1 MDALSSS
8 SAPYL
13 LVAALAL
20 GVGLALVLWL
30 VLRQSRRE
38 GGLREVAEDPSTTVV
53 DFSGESSDAEIRASF
68 SRSLELLAR
77 LAPGRNGRYEL
88 PWYVMI
94 GGTPQGNAEV
104 LASLRVPLPFG
115 APPSPAGPV
124 SWWIFDRA
132 VVIEASG
139 AASATDAE
147 GAPAPGAWMELLRC
161 LKTTRP
167 ARPIDGL
174 IVAIPAADLEGAD
187 PSSAAVQTR
196 STLLATRTSQLVERL
211 GFRLPVH
218 VAITGTEALSG
229 FAPTVATI
237 EPDQRGQML
246 AWANAQPLT
255 TPYSSAWVS
264 EAVATLAR
272 GFARYQLDTFAD
284 PRLPDDIHQVY
295 LFPQQVVD
303 LGPALSAYL
312 NRIFLG
318 SEDAEPSFFRSVGLC
333 GRAAAEGVVPPDTP
347 ETLANFGWARADA
360 SASNGGSVPE
370 ISFVE
375 DLFAAKVFP
384 ERALARPSGSAEKR
398 RLRLGHTLRAA
409 TVVAAAAAIVG
420 LAYGPRQVANRTQV
434 LDPWFARAAE
444 RLDPASPR
452 RDTAKS
458 DRKLLSDLDDI
469 RSFEVQTWMLP
480 ASWGSGVDREVRL
493 GLTTTH
499 AGIFLPDVK
508 DALIKRRGLLIA
520 GLVPPQAPKQ
530 EGAGAVEATGEF
542 LDLAAF
548 ARRLAEQ
555 ETQARRY
562 NGFTGGRALPGRR
575 LADFEELARYALG
588 VTFAPATSSAKRSL
602 GLSLGTVA
610 LPPAEAIAMV
620 AIKGMFGQGQAWVTA
635 LFDKIFDAN
644 WVRLGAVDLAASI
657 DRFGRTQSAGEKAFL
672 EMRLLLKKIQAFE
685 QTLARPDQQWLAG
698 ATFSPGAAYDAT
710 VATLSRSA
718 WLGPTFGPGVDAQG
732 NRRFRQM
739 QKDLIAIQST
749 FVGPILATADGRP
762 KLAIAPEAAML
773 EPAIQGLLN
782 EPFVPQDPSRVWQ
795 MNLPP
800 GQRLTWDTQ
809 RLSDTALLGAAFES
823 FLAKGL
829 QVFPQSLRRTAAEAA
844 RNRLSADVADNLAAA
859 QTFTP
864 APPPAGQAPLEL
876 AIQGDVANFS
886 TSATYLGQILGYGQR
901 LNLSFGVRPLAN
913 LMGQQGVS
921 ILREIERL
929 LIASR
934 LYLPEPR
941 SLEKWN
947 GEKPPSP
954 QAFGVETPSALTTY
968 LGSQRSRASQIA
980 NVYAQPVLNGLQ
992 PATALVPSIALHPV
1006 VGEWNAILA
1015 ALTAAGQQSAG
1026 GSIAD
1031 LEGFISGPMAQML
1044 AGTCKSYFYEAPAV
1058 PPKDS
1063 LNPCSQVPQSQ
1074 PQGSPG
1080 GRDFFRRRQR
1090 ELWATLGDRCDQ
1102 LVDQNAQSGYCELRA
1117 SFDKELARQYP
1128 FAANDP
1134 LENGAEAQPAAIA
1147 RFYQVYDKQQPLIVQ
1162 AKQGTFGGQE
1172 KQIEAFLEQ
1181 MCEARPLFASYLA
1194 KPSQPPTLDFNV
1206 VFRANRSFELEG
1218 RQIYNW
1224 AIRSGDQTITT
1235 TNPGEGDAP
1244 PAPAGSPAT
1253 PATPATTTLGRWS
1266 FSQPV
1271 SVAFTWA
1278 QNSPWQPAVRGQ
1290 EAHAASDGTTTV
1302 TYTYTNA
1309 WALLSL
1315 LRDQAG
1321 KPAGDFPGLKDPD
1334 PQTLRFE
1341 MATVPDEATTPPLST
1356 DVRVYVR
1363 LALQSPDQKQRLVM
1377 PAEWWAAAAPPYLCP
1392 KNP

>member
-20 GVGLALVLWL
+20 ALGLALVLWL

-94 GGTPQGNAEV
+94 GGTPQGNSEV

-124 SWWIFDRA
+124 AWWIFDRA

-161 LKTTRP
+161 LRTTRP

-174 IVAIPAADLEGAD
+174 IVAIPAADLAGAD

-218 VAITGTEALSG
+218 VAITGTEVLSG

-237 EPDQRGQML
+237 DAEQRGQML

-255 TPYSSAWVS
+255 TSYSSAWVS
-264 EAVATLAR
+264 EAIATLAR
-272 GFARYQLDTFAD
+272 GFARHQLDIFAD
-284 PRLPDDIHQVY
+284 SGLPEDIHQVY

-318 SEDAEPSFFRSVGLC
+318 SADAEPSFFRSVGLC
-333 GRAAAEGVVPPDTP
+333 GRGTADAVMPPDTP

-360 SASNGGSVPE
+360 SASGVGTVPE

-384 ERALARPSGSAEKR
+384 ERALARPAGSAEKR

-409 TVVAAAAAIVG
+409 TLVAAAAGTVG
-420 LAYGPRQVANRTQV
+420 LTYGPRQVAKRTEV
-434 LDPWFARAAE
+434 LDPWFASASE
-444 RLDPASPR
+444 RFHPG
-452 RDTAKS
+452 S
-458 DRKLLSDLDDI
+458 DGDSSSGSKTDNELLSELADI
-469 RSFEVQTWMLP
+469 RSFRVETWMLP
-480 ASWGSGVDREVRL
+480 ASWGSGVDRDVRS
-493 GLTTTH
+493 GLTTSH
-499 AGIFLPDVK
+499 AGIFLPDIK
-508 DALIKRRGLLIA
+508 NALIARRNALAA
-520 GLVPPQAPKQ
+520 GKVPRPAPKQ
-530 EGAGAVEATGEF
+530 KGAGAVESTGEF

-548 ARRLAEQ
+548 ARQLATQ
-555 ETQARRY
+555 EAEVRRY
-562 NGFTGGRALPGRR
+562 DGFTGGRALPGRR
-575 LADFEELARYALG
+575 LADFQELARYALG
-588 VTFAPATSSAKRSL
+588 VTFTPATSSAKTSL
-602 GLSLGTVA
+602 ASSFGAVA
-610 LPPAEAIAMV
+610 LPADQAIPLV
-620 AIKGMFGQGQAWVTA
+620 ADQGLIGRGTEWVHA
-635 LFDKIFDAN
+635 LFTKIFEAN
-644 WVRLGAVDLAASI
+644 WVRLGAVSLATDI
-657 DRFGRTQSAGEKAFL
+657 DGFGRTQSAGEAAFR
-672 EMRLLLKKIQAFE
+672 EMRRLLTEIQSFE

-718 WLGPTFGPGVDAQG
+718 WLGPTFGPGVNAQG
-732 NRRFRQM
+732 NRDFRQM
-739 QKDLIAIQST
+739 QNDLIAINSV

-762 KLAIAPEAAML
+762 KLALAPEAAML

-782 EPFVPQDPSRVWQ
+782 EPFVPQDPPRPWRP
-795 MNLPP
+795 NLPP
-800 GQRLTWDTQ
+800 GQRLTWDTR
-809 RLSDTALLGAAFES
+809 RLSDTALLGAAYES
-823 FLAKGL
+823 FLTKGL
-829 QVFPQSLRRTAAEAA
+829 QVFPKSLRPTAAEAA
-844 RNRLSADVADNLAAA
+844 RNRLSWDVSDNLAAA
-859 QTFTP
+859 QNFTP
-864 APPPAGQAPLEL
+864 APPPAGQTPLEL
-876 AIQGDVANFS
+876 QIQGDVANFS
-886 TSATYLGQILGYGQR
+886 AAATSLGQILGFGQR
-901 LNLSFGVRPLAN
+901 LNLSFGVRPLAG
-913 LMGQQGVS
+913 LMGQQGTA

-929 LIASR
+929 LVASR
-934 LYLPEPR
+934 LYVPEPG
-941 SLEKWN
+941 SLGHGWDGKT
-947 GEKPPSP
+947 PPSP
-954 QAFGVETPSALTTY
+954 TAFGAANSSALTTY
-968 LGSQRSRASQIA
+968 LGSQRSRVSQLA

-992 PATALVPSIALHPV
+992 PAIALVPSIALEPV

-1015 ALTAAGQQSAG
+1015 ALTAAGQQTAG
-1026 GSIAD
+1026 GSVAD
-1031 LEGFISGPMAQML
+1031 LEGFISGPMTQLVVGNCTSLL
-1044 AGTCKSYFYEAPAV
+1044 APDPPA
-1058 PPKDS
+1058 
-1063 LNPCSQVPQSQ
+1063 
-1074 PQGSPG
+1074 
-1080 GRDFFRRRQR
+1080 GRDFFRRRER
-1090 ELWATLGDRCDQ
+1090 ELMAALGDRCDE
-1102 LVDQNAQSGYCELRA
+1102 LVVQSAESGYCQVRA
-1117 SFDKELARQYP
+1117 SFDRELARQYP
-1128 FAANDP
+1128 FAERDP

-1147 RFYQVYDKQQPLIVQ
+1147 RFYAVYDAQQPLIVQ
-1162 AKQGTFGGQE
+1162 APKGTFGSRQAE
-1172 KQIEAFLEQ
+1172 IDAFLKQ
-1181 MCEARPLFASYLA
+1181 LGDVRTLFASYLA
-1194 KPSQPPTLDFNV
+1194 KPSQPPTFDFNV
-1206 VFRANRSFELEG
+1206 VFRANRTRELEG
-1218 RQIYNW
+1218 RQIFNW
-1224 AIRSGDQTITT
+1224 VIRSGDQTIAT
-1235 TNPGEGDAP
+1235 TNPGEGATTP
-1244 PAPAGSPAT
+1244 PAAGSPAS
-1253 PATPATTTLGRWS
+1253 PADTTVGRWS

-1278 QNSPWQPAVRGQ
+1278 QNSPWQPAVKGQ
-1290 EAHAASDGTTTV
+1290 EPHAASDGETV

-1321 KPAGDFPGLKDPD
+1321 RPGDFPGLTDPD

-1341 MATVPDEATTPPLST
+1341 MATVPDEATTPPLASN
-1356 DVRVYVR
+1356 VRVYVR
-1363 LALQSPDQKQRLVM
+1363 VALQSADQKQRLIL
-1377 PAEWWAAAAPPYLCP
+1377 PAVWPVEAPSYSCR

>member
-1 MDALSSS
+1 MMDALSSS

-20 GVGLALVLWL
+20 GLGLALVLWL

-38 GGLREVAEDPSTTVV
+38 GGLREVAEDPTTTVV

-115 APPSPAGPV
+115 APPGPAGPV

-161 LKTTRP
+161 LRTTRP

-174 IVAIPAADLEGAD
+174 IVAIPAADLFGAD
-187 PSSAAVQTR
+187 PGSAAVQSR
-196 STLLATRTSQLVERL
+196 STLLSTRTSQLVERL

-229 FAPTVATI
+229 WAPTVATI
-237 EPDQRGQML
+237 DPEQRGQML
-246 AWANAQPLT
+246 AWANAQGLST
-255 TPYSSAWVS
+255 SYSSAWVS

-272 GFARYQLDTFAD
+272 GFARHQLDTFASAT
-284 PRLPDDIHQVY
+284 LPEDVHQVY
-295 LFPQQVVD
+295 LFPQQVVG

-312 NRIFLG
+312 NRIFLP
-318 SEDAEPSFFRSVGLC
+318 STDAEPSFFRSVGLC
-333 GRAAAEGVVPPDTP
+333 GRGTGDAVVPPDTP

-360 SASNGGSVPE
+360 PDSNVGSVPE

-384 ERALARPSGSAEKR
+384 ERALARPAGSTEKR
-398 RLRLGHTLRAA
+398 RLKLGHVLRAA
-409 TVVAAAAAIVG
+409 TVVAAAAAILG
-420 LAYGPRQVANRTQV
+420 LTYGPRQVAQRTGV
-434 LDPWFARAAE
+434 LDPWFDSAAK
-444 RLDPASPR
+444 RIADDATADPQT
-452 RDTAKS
+452 DTE
-458 DRKLLSDLDDI
+458 LLSQLDDI
-469 RSFEVQTWMLP
+469 RSFKVETWMLP
-480 ASWGSGVDREVRL
+480 ASWSSGVDSDVRAA
-493 GLTTTH
+493 LTTAH
-499 AGIFLPDVK
+499 SKIFLPD
-508 DALIKRRGLLIA
+508 IKNSLIA
-520 GLVPPQAPKQ
+520 RRNQLGEGSIPRPAPKQ
-530 EGAGAVEATGEF
+530 AGAGAVVSTGEF

-548 ARRLAEQ
+548 ARQLTEQ
-555 ETQARRY
+555 ETQAGRY
-562 NGFTGGRALPGRR
+562 NGFTGGKALPQRR
-575 LADFEELARYALG
+575 LENFEQLTRYALA
-588 VTFAPATSSAKRSL
+588 VTFSPATDSAKESLGRSL
-602 GLSLGTVA
+602 GAVA
-610 LPPAEAIAMV
+610 LESDQAIPMTLDAALDGRGWGLV
-620 AIKGMFGQGQAWVTA
+620 HA
-635 LFDKIFDAN
+635 LFTKIFGAS
-644 WVRLGAVDLAASI
+644 WVRLGAENLATAI
-657 DRFGRTQSAGEKAFL
+657 DSFGRTQSAGEKAFL
-672 EMRLLLKKIQAFE
+672 EMRLLLKKIQDFE

-698 ATFSPGAAYDAT
+698 ATFAPGAAYDAT
-710 VATLSRSA
+710 VAALTNSA
-718 WLGPTFGPGVDAQG
+718 WLGPAFGPSVNSGG
-732 NRRFRQM
+732 NRGFRDM
-739 QKDLIAIQST
+739 QNDLIAIRST

-762 KLAIAPEAAML
+762 KLSLAAEAAML

-782 EPFVPQDPSRVWQ
+782 EPFVPQDPSRIWQ
-795 MNLPP
+795 SNLPP

-809 RLSDTALLGAAFES
+809 RLSDTSLLGTAFES

-844 RNRLSADVADNLAAA
+844 RNRLSLDVADNLAAA

-876 AIQGDVANFS
+876 EIQGDVANFS
-886 TSATYLGQILGYGQR
+886 ASATYLGQILGYGQR

-913 LMGQQGVS
+913 LMGQQGTS

-934 LYLPEPR
+934 LYLPQPG
-941 SLEKWN
+941 SLGKGWD
-947 GEKPPSP
+947 GQTPPSP
-954 QAFGVETPSALTTY
+954 PAFGAANSSALTTY
-968 LGSQRSRASQIA
+968 LGSQRSRVSQIA
-980 NVYAQPVLNGLQ
+980 NVYAQPVLTGLQ
-992 PATALVPSIALHPV
+992 PATAYVPSIALEPV

-1015 ALTAAGQQSAG
+1015 ALKAAAQQTAG
-1026 GSIAD
+1026 GSVAD
-1031 LEGFISGPMAQML
+1031 LEGFISGPMTQMVAGNCASLL
-1044 AGTCKSYFYEAPAV
+1044 APDPPA
-1058 PPKDS
+1058 
-1063 LNPCSQVPQSQ
+1063 
-1074 PQGSPG
+1074 
-1080 GRDFFRRRQR
+1080 GRDFFRRRER
-1090 ELWATLGDRCDQ
+1090 ELMAELGDRCDE
-1102 LVDQNAQSGYCELRA
+1102 LVVESARSGYCQLRA

-1128 FAANDP
+1128 FAEHDP

-1147 RFYQVYDKQQPLIVQ
+1147 RFYAVYDAEQPLIAQ
-1162 AKQGTFGGQE
+1162 APKGTFGSQE
-1172 KQIEAFLEQ
+1172 EPIHRFLSE
-1181 MCEARPLFASYLA
+1181 MGDARTLFASYLA
-1194 KPSQPPTLDFNV
+1194 KPSQPPTFDWNV
-1206 VFRANRSFELEG
+1206 VFRANRAFELEG

-1235 TNPGEGDAP
+1235 TNPGDGDVP
-1244 PAPAGSPAT
+1244 PAPAASPAAPAT
-1253 PATPATTTLGRWS
+1253 PANTTLGRWS

-1271 SVAFTWA
+1271 SLAFTWA

-1290 EAHAASDGTTTV
+1290 EPHAASDGTTTV

-1315 LRDQAG
+1315 LRNQEG

-1341 MATVPDEATTPPLST
+1341 MATVPDEATTPPLAT

-1363 LALQSPDQKQRLVM
+1363 LALQSPDQKQRLIL
-1377 PAEWWAAAAPPYLCP
+1377 PAEWWTAAAPPFLCT